1 MKCDPWEAVL
11 TSQGSLKLTAW
22 VPHTHPWAQ
31 AGGQRQLRWRLRSP
45 HGYLQPAP
53 PPRARRLSL
62 SLGMCSAH
70 LQGRLEMRGS
80 EHSQDR
86 LSAGRDGSQWTG
98 TPRSSPFSGVLP
110 KRASPCLREA
120 CGIKAS
126 CLLWQPTHLL
136 SWLPSLACLTSPPLH
151 CASWDNLQSQIKH
164 RTMDRGLLLR
174 KFRRR
179 ACKVIELTS
188 HSNERT
194 MKDQEPLLVKTV
206 L

>member
-1 MKCDPWEAVL
+1 MGATHTPLGPARRSAAAALETVLSPRLPSASTSTACLKALSLWECAQRTCRAGWKCAGVNTPRTD
-11 TSQGSLKLTAW
+11 SQRGGMGASGQ
-22 VPHTHPWAQ
+22 VPH
-31 AGGQRQLRWRLRSP
+31 
-45 HGYLQPAP
+45 AP
-53 PPRARRLSL
+53 LPSV
-62 SLGMCSAH
+62 
-70 LQGRLEMRGS
+70 
-80 EHSQDR
+80 
-86 LSAGRDGSQWTG
+86 
-98 TPRSSPFSGVLP
+98 GVLP

-174 KFRRR
+174 KLRRR

-194 MKDQEPLLVKTV
+194 MKDQEPLLVRHFIKV
-206 L
+206 YISLLF